1 MKIEYR
7 IVASAEG
14 TLDEVI
20 AMEGCTIGPFPEMDE
35 VLGTLRNL
43 AFIVEM
49 SPFLKDNR
57 TAQNTVKDANRIL
70 TAFRGD

>member
-20 AMEGCTIGPFPEMDE
+20 AMEGCSIAPFPDLPE

-43 AFIVEM
+43 SFIVEM
-49 SPFLKDNR
+49 SPFLKDNI
-57 TAQNTVKDANRIL
+57 TAQNTVKDANRIAA
-70 TAFRGD
+70 AFKVD